1 MTAVWQRHPL
11 ATVLGLEIGA
21 IALTVVGAL
30 ALSTLRPGLPGYSV
44 TGPSQSLILVIVL
57 CVAGADDHRGHGLVA
72 TGRLHPAL
80 AVAGAAPVPAAG
92 RAARGTV
99 RRGLASP
106 PRRRARCV
114 LLLAYTATAVFE
126 ESLWRGAILGLLRPT
141 GLWRA
146 VLLSAL
152 LFGLGHLANSALR
165 GLSLI
170 ILAQAFGAAVQ
181 GVGLA
186 ALRLR
191 THTLWPLIPLH
202 ALHDLF
208 LQLGNLPIPL
218 IEVPIDTV
226 FLVYGIILLRRR
238 SRRSP
243 TRIRTARDDRTE
255 PLHRPQGTH
264 WTWTASPTSTDA
276 VIAIALTQLAI
287 DLVPTPGRQR
297 RGVQS
302 RAARILGPDWSR
314 RHASGG
320 PWAHGVAG
328 SWVSA
333 AGDGSG
339 AVGAVVVA
347 PDQPVHAESAGAAS
361 AGRG

>member
-1 MTAVWQRHPL
+1 MTAVWRRHPL
-11 ATVLGLEIGA
+11 ATVLGLEVGA

-57 CVAGADDHRGHGLVA
+57 CVAVLTIIGVMGWWRLAGYTRPSQWRALHLYLLPVA
-72 TGRLHPAL
+72 LL
-80 AVAGAAPVPAAG
+80 AAPFAAG
-92 RAARGTV
+92 WHPLPADALG
-99 RRGLASP
+99 
-106 PRRRARCV
+106 V

-238 SRRSP
+238 SRALTNSDP
-243 TRIRTARDDRTE
+243 
-255 PLHRPQGTH
+255 HRP
-264 WTWTASPTSTDA
+264 
-276 VIAIALTQLAI
+276 
-287 DLVPTPGRQR
+287 R
-297 RGVQS
+297 
-302 RAARILGPDWSR
+302 
-314 RHASGG
+314 
-320 PWAHGVAG
+320 
-328 SWVSA
+328 
-333 AGDGSG
+333 
-339 AVGAVVVA
+339 
-347 PDQPVHAESAGAAS
+347 
-361 AGRG
+361 

>member
-44 TGPSQSLILVIVL
+44 TGPSQSLILVIVM
-57 CVAGADDHRGHGLVA
+57 CVAVLTIIGVMGWWRLAGYTRPSQWRALHLYLLPVA
-72 TGRLHPAL
+72 LL
-80 AVAGAAPVPAAG
+80 AAPFAAG
-92 RAARGTV
+92 WHPLPADAFG
-99 RRGLASP
+99 
-106 PRRRARCV
+106 V

-238 SRRSP
+238 SRALTNSDP
-243 TRIRTARDDRTE
+243 
-255 PLHRPQGTH
+255 HRP
-264 WTWTASPTSTDA
+264 
-276 VIAIALTQLAI
+276 
-287 DLVPTPGRQR
+287 R
-297 RGVQS
+297 
-302 RAARILGPDWSR
+302 
-314 RHASGG
+314 
-320 PWAHGVAG
+320 
-328 SWVSA
+328 
-333 AGDGSG
+333 
-339 AVGAVVVA
+339 
-347 PDQPVHAESAGAAS
+347 
-361 AGRG
+361 